1 MKIVFL
7 VKRFYTNKDLIED
20 RFGRLFYFP
29 TILGEMGHDCDVIA
43 VDARNSAA
51 LDVRQDNV
59 RFRTLTRGSFWRLLS
74 PASLCSK
81 LQLSDADVVFSSGDS
96 YYGFLGLRLAR
107 HLAAKAVFDIYDDY
121 AHFGSNKLPFMRSIL
136 TTAAS
141 ESDLLVCASEPLC
154 DTYSAL
160 QSNAVVAQN
169 GVDNRIFKPKEI
181 RSARSDAGLGN
192 DEIVVGYFGSIHDLR
207 GIDDLIAAIKLLRAQ
222 DHDIKLL
229 LAGRDYGDADITPS
243 WIDFRGMVD
252 QDEVVTLINA
262 CNVVTI
268 PYKDTDIIRM
278 TNACKL
284 MEYLA
289 CEVPVVVTDVSD
301 YASYFPEQFACVAR
315 PSNPASLATAIR
327 NQLENRNV
335 VNADAVISW
344 EKVTAELEMQI
355 RQLVQPRS

>member
-1 MKIVFL
+1 LKIVFL

-29 TILGEMGHDCDVIA
+29 TVLGEMGHDCEIIA

-51 LDVRQDNV
+51 IDVRQNNV
-59 RFRTLTRGSFWRLLS
+59 RFRTLTRRSFWRLLS

-96 YYGFLGLRLAR
+96 YYGYLGLRLAR

-121 AHFGSNKLPFMRSIL
+121 ANFGSNKLPFLRTML
-136 TTAAS
+136 KTAAS
-141 ESDLLVCASEPLC
+141 KSDLLVCASEPIY

-169 GVDNRIFKPKEI
+169 GVDSRVFMSKEK
-181 RSARSDAGLGN
+181 RSARSDAGLGI
-192 DEIVVGYFGSIHDLR
+192 DDIVVGYFGSIHNLR
-207 GIDDLIAAIKLLRAQ
+207 GIDDLIAAIQLLRAQ
-222 DHDIKLL
+222 GQDVRLL
-229 LAGRDYGDADITPS
+229 LAGHDYGDADITSP

-262 CNVVTI
+262 CDVVTI
-268 PYKDTDIIRM
+268 PYKDTEIIRM

-284 MEYLA
+284 MEYFA
-289 CEVPVVVTDVSD
+289 CQVPVVVTDVSD
-301 YASYFPEQFACVAR
+301 YASYFPEQFACVAK
-315 PSNPASLATAIR
+315 PSSPASLAAAIR

-344 EKVTAELEMQI
+344 QKVTAQLDIRI